1 MLTPIPPVV
10 FKAKSSVAAALSSSQ
25 APVCTAKQATRLLKM
40 GARPFLMMLRE
51 CLPARGAGLTEA
63 SLPRPS
69 NLCAAG
75 CAVSAETTRAATD
88 TNNAVH
94 GLSDAP
100 TEGLIADALLN
111 SPLPGLTHTLLK
123 SSTLSGLIPWPKLLK
138 PLEGFQDVLNPPPHD
153 HEIGHFDIGH
163 AIPLMPG
170 AATPMRRPY
179 RLSPKEEAVAKE
191 FVLLKRYITPS
202 KCPYG
207 APILFVTKKDG
218 GLGMVVDFRQLNK
231 VTVKNRY
238 PLPQI
243 DELLD
248 QLNGKTVYSS
258 LDGYYQIGINAD
270 DQQKAAFTTLRQ
282 E

>member
-1 MLTPIPPVV
+1 
-10 FKAKSSVAAALSSSQ
+10 
-25 APVCTAKQATRLLKM
+25 M

-69 NLCAAG
+69 NLCVAG

-138 PLEGFQDVLNPPPHD
+138 LLEGFQDVLNPPPPD
-153 HEIGHFDIGH
+153 REIGHFDNGH

-170 AATPMRRPY
+170 VATPMRRPY

-191 FVLLKRYITPS
+191 FVCELLLKRYNNNNKRPLTPKS
-202 KCPYG
+202 MPPAG
-207 APILFVTKKDG
+207 
-218 GLGMVVDFRQLNK
+218 
-231 VTVKNRY
+231 
-238 PLPQI
+238 
-243 DELLD
+243 DEHAKL
-248 QLNGKTVYSS
+248 KT
-258 LDGYYQIGINAD
+258 
-270 DQQKAAFTTLRQ
+270 
-282 E
+282 